1 MPIRV
6 LLADDHKVIRDGL
19 AAILG
24 NHPDIQVVAA
34 EEDGLQAL
42 EAARQLR
49 PDIAVL
55 DINMPTLNGIE
66 AGRQI
71 RVAYPEIEII
81 ILSMYATNEHIY
93 QAMKAGARGY
103 LLKDSSGLEVVDAIR
118 AVHRGE
124 RYLSQQITET
134 ILDGYLEDRARSENP
149 ASPLRDLSDRERQ
162 VLQLVVE
169 AKTSAEIAAIL
180 HLSASTVNTY
190 RSRLMKKLGVSDVP
204 SLVKFAIENRLV

>member
-1 MPIRV
+1 MPIKV

-24 NHPDIQVVAA
+24 NHPDIQVVASA
-34 EEDGLQAL
+34 ADGIQAL
-42 EAARQLR
+42 EAARKLR

-71 RVAYPEIEII
+71 RETCPEIEII
-81 ILSMYATNEHIY
+81 ILSMYATNEHVY
-93 QAMKAGARGY
+93 QAMKAGAKGY
-103 LLKDSSGLEVVDAIR
+103 LLKETSGLEVVEAIR
-118 AVHRGE
+118 VVGRGE

-134 ILDGYLEDRARSENP
+134 LINGYLEQRLLGEESP
-149 ASPLRDLSDRERQ
+149 SPLRELSDRERQ

-169 AKTSAEIAAIL
+169 SKTSADIAQIL
-180 HLSASTVNTY
+180 HLSVSTVNTY
-190 RSRLMKKLGVSDVP
+190 RSRLMKKLGVGDVP
-204 SLVKFAIENRLV
+204 ELVKFAIDNRLI